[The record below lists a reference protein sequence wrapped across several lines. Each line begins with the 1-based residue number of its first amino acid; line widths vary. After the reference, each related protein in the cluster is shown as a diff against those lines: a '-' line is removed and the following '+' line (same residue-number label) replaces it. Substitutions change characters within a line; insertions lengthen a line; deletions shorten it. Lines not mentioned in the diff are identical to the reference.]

1 MSLKWIRAGLNAYE
15 LDRELLEQ
23 SRIAR
28 LGNRAIQMAVIIRAV
43 EPVLALVVTL
53 SVMSATTL
61 AAQPAPGGDIFGGN
75 DQVLGN
81 GVREAVRWGRN
92 LLFLLGVGGAGWG
105 ALNYMTEKAYMKQFV
120 GGGLAMSLGAVASLI
135 YSFSQGNAVDLDT
148 DLGN

>member
-1 MSLKWIRAGLNAYE
+1 MNLKWLGARSNTFTV
-15 LDRELLEQ
+15 DRELLEK

-28 LGNRAIQMAVIIRAV
+28 LGNRAIQIALVIRTV
-43 EPVLALVVTL
+43 EPALALGVTL
-53 SVMSATTL
+53 LVMSVTTL

-75 DQVLGN
+75 DQILGN
-81 GVREAVRWGRN
+81 GVREAIRWGRN

-105 ALNYMTEKAYMKQFV
+105 AINYMTEKAYMKQFI
-120 GGGLAMSLGAVASLI
+120 GGGLAMSLGGVASLI